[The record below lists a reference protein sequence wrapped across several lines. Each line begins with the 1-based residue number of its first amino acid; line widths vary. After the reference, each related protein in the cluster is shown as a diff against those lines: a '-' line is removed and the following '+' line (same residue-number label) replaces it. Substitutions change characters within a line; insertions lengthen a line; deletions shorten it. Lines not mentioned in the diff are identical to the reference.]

1 MMKKQLAYILGRQ
14 QIFLDL
20 DEEMDEYDDLV
31 EIISNAHYNNNF
43 LALAREVS
51 QWRARWRVT
60 CLLCRHMEDYN
71 TVMHIILWRVRVC
84 FIACIDVVD
93 IELGRYIGMEL

>member
-1 MMKKQLAYILGRQ
+1 MCYSMMKKQLAYIMGRQ

-20 DEEMDEYDDLV
+20 DEDMDEYDDLI

-51 QWRARWRVT
+51 LGSGQWSGSGS
-60 CLLCRHMEDYN
+60 
-71 TVMHIILWRVRVC
+71 
-84 FIACIDVVD
+84 CIVSS
-93 IELGRYIGMEL
+93 